1 MSAEFDDKPWTERQ
15 WEEFMRQSELRA
27 ARFGELFET
36 LRDDPQCDELIDREM
51 GWGGDREEYQID
63 GSLADAESA
72 ADEFADESEADEFEA
87 DDDEA
92 EELSDEEVQAAR
104 EHKRSRLTASPAY
117 SAGYQWGLA
126 VYKLL
131 ETAGERDEDFEE
143 IAARAVEGSTS
154 VAAKIAAG
162 NGLGE
167 EDDSICG
174 NIVCCRRAAAFAQ
187 QAIDALKELAG
198 RGGLPADALQALI
211 DEGARVRSLV
221 EERIAELRSR
231 VWWE

>member
-1 MSAEFDDKPWTERQ
+1 MPAEFDDKPWTERQ
-15 WEEFMRQSELRA
+15 WEEFLRQSELRA
-27 ARFGELFET
+27 ARYGELFET
-36 LRDDPQCDELIDREM
+36 LRDDPQCEELIDREM
-51 GWGGDREEYQID
+51 GWGGDREESEFDWSQ
-63 GSLADAESA
+63 AEAEA
-72 ADEFADESEADEFEA
+72 AGETGEDEEVEDEEDQDEE
-87 DDDEA
+87 
-92 EELSDEEVQAAR
+92 EELSDEEAEAEVG
-104 EHKRSRLTASPAY
+104 HKRSRLAAAPAY
-117 SAGYQWGLA
+117 SAGYKWGLA

-187 QAIDALKELAG
+187 QGIEALKELAD
-198 RGGLPADALQALI
+198 RGCLPGEALQGLI

-221 EERIAELRSR
+221 EERIRELRSR

>member
-1 MSAEFDDKPWTERQ
+1 MPAEFDDKPWTERQ

-51 GWGGDREEYQID
+51 GWGGDREESEID
-63 GSLADAESA
+63 WSQA
-72 ADEFADESEADEFEA
+72 
-87 DDDEA
+87 EA
-92 EELSDEEVQAAR
+92 EAAGEEDVDGEDEDEEGEEQELSDEEVEA
-104 EHKRSRLTASPAY
+104 EVGHKRSRLAAVPAY
-117 SAGYQWGLA
+117 SAGYKWGLA

-174 NIVCCRRAAAFAQ
+174 NIVCCKRAAAFAQ
-187 QAIDALKELAG
+187 QGIEALKELAG
-198 RGGLPADALQALI
+198 RGCLPGEALQELI

-221 EERIAELRSR
+221 EERIRELRSR